1 MPDYR
6 GPLGVSL
13 RDIGVSADV
22 LTGWA
27 DAAEAGGYSGIW
39 MPDVGG
45 HDALSTLAAFAAT
58 TRRVLLGTGV
68 VPVFSRSPV
77 LLAQTA
83 ATMDDL
89 SGGRFVLGLGAG
101 AKWPAEHW
109 FGASWGDLFARL
121 EATVA
126 AVRAVAAG
134 KEADVAW
141 EGGDARGFK
150 LGFPPARPHPPVVLA
165 ALNPRM
171 LALAGRIADG
181 VLLNWLPLDAAA
193 DAVAQVR
200 QAATEAGRDPATVVV
215 GCYVRACIGELAEL
229 ADDLRPQV
237 LTYLE
242 YPAYAAMLRRAGI
255 ADVDR
260 VAAAAPADRL
270 RRPGG
275 RAPRGLQAGRG
286 RPAGA
291 LPAARRRPPGRPR
304 HGHPHRPGPRPAPAT
319 AASLGGARLT
329 ATRTSPCPLNRTRR
343 WSCASSRRSS
353 TPTTSTPSTATT
365 PTTTST
371 TTRRPP
377 PAGSATVRSSCRC
390 SPPSRTGE
398 GPSTT

>member
-22 LTGWA
+22 LSGWA

-45 HDALSTLAAFAAT
+45 HDALTTLAAFAAT

-77 LLAQTA
+77 VLAQTA
-83 ATMDDL
+83 ASLDDL
-89 SGGRFVLGLGAG
+89 AGGRFVLGLGAG
-101 AKWPAEHW
+101 ARWPAERF
-109 FGASWGDLFARL
+109 FGTSWSDPFARL

-126 AVRAVAAG
+126 AVRSVAAG
-134 KEADVAW
+134 KEVDVAW
-141 EGGDARGFK
+141 EGGSSRGFK
-150 LGFPPARPHPPVVLA
+150 LGFPPARPRLPVVLA

-193 DAVAQVR
+193 ESVARVR
-200 QAATEAGRDPATVVV
+200 QAAGDAGRDPAEVVV
-215 GCYVRACIGELAEL
+215 ACYVRACLGEEAEL

-255 ADVDR
+255 AEVDR
-260 VAAAAPADRL
+260 VAAAPAGERL
-270 RRPGG
+270 
-275 RAPRGLQAGRG
+275 GLVSDQTVDTLVATGSAGQVAERLEAYRQAGVDLPVLYPL
-286 RPAGA
+286 PAGGH
-291 LPAARRRPPGRPR
+291 PAARVL
-304 HGHPHRPGPRPAPAT
+304 AT
-319 AASLGGARLT
+319 LT
-329 ATRTSPCPLNRTRR
+329 ALAPGQPL
-343 WSCASSRRSS
+343 
-353 TPTTSTPSTATT
+353 P
-365 PTTTST
+365 
-371 TTRRPP
+371 PP
-377 PAGSATVRSSCRC
+377 PAWAA
-390 SPPSRTGE
+390 
-398 GPSTT
+398 

>member
-150 LGFPPARPHPPVVLA
+150 LGFAPARPHPPVVLA

-260 VAAAAPADRL
+260 VAAAPPAERL
-270 RRPGG
+270 
-275 RAPRGLQAGRG
+275 GLVSDQTVGTLVATGSAAQVAERLEAYRQAGVDLPVLYPL
-286 RPAGA
+286 PAGDH
-291 LPAARRRPPGRPR
+291 PAARVM
-304 HGHPHRPGPRPAPAT
+304 AT
-319 AASLGGARLT
+319 LT
-329 ATRTSPCPLNRTRR
+329 ALAPGQPL
-343 WSCASSRRSS
+343 
-353 TPTTSTPSTATT
+353 P
-365 PTTTST
+365 
-371 TTRRPP
+371 PP
-377 PAGSATVRSSCRC
+377 PAWAE
-390 SPPSRTGE
+390 PA
-398 GPSTT
+398 

>member
-215 GCYVRACIGELAEL
+215 GCYVRA
-229 ADDLRPQV
+229 
-237 LTYLE
+237 
-242 YPAYAAMLRRAGI
+242 GI

-260 VAAAAPADRL
+260 VAAAPPAERL
-270 RRPGG
+270 
-275 RAPRGLQAGRG
+275 GLVSDQTVGTLVATGSAAQVAERLEAYRQAGVDLPVLYPL
-286 RPAGA
+286 PAGDH
-291 LPAARRRPPGRPR
+291 PAARVM
-304 HGHPHRPGPRPAPAT
+304 AT
-319 AASLGGARLT
+319 LT
-329 ATRTSPCPLNRTRR
+329 ALAPGQPL
-343 WSCASSRRSS
+343 
-353 TPTTSTPSTATT
+353 P
-365 PTTTST
+365 
-371 TTRRPP
+371 PP
-377 PAGSATVRSSCRC
+377 PAWAE
-390 SPPSRTGE
+390 PA
-398 GPSTT
+398 